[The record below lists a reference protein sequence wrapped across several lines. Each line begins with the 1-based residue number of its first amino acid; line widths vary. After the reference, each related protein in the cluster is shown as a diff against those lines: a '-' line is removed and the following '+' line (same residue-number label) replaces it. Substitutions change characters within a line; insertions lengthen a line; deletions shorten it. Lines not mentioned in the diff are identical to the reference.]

1 MMLLSSFSQIKRFVR
16 NDRGAIAIQ
25 FGLVIVPMVALSGI
39 AIDYSKYLDVKG
51 QLQQVADSSAIA
63 GARLPATSATN
74 RYDAAQHM
82 LQASL
87 TASKLEGVTSSVQA
101 SNANV
106 RVEVNYAMKTSF
118 MNVMGVKK
126 LDIKL
131 STAAQSQVENGG
143 VACMLALNETS
154 PDGLHLQGINK
165 VSSRNC
171 WTWVN
176 SNSSTAINAVG
187 AAMGTG
193 QGFCS
198 HGGSSGAGHFQPQPY
213 RECDKM
219 EDPFQSKFHSWNPA
233 NYAAACKETGLVLKG
248 GNHTLEPGVYCG
260 NTVLKPQ
267 ANVTMTPGTYIFR
280 DGYLEVQGQSS
291 LTGQGVSLFF
301 VGSNTKMTVRG
312 GGSVVL
318 KAPTE
323 GDLAGFVIIDR
334 KYSWSGIRESEI
346 QGGGRVKIEGVMYVP
361 QWKLNVGGNGEMNQ
375 EAKYTAIVADTF
387 YMEGNGKLYV
397 QSDAAGAGLPDLM
410 PRIKNGP
417 RLLY

>member
-1 MMLLSSFSQIKRFVR
+1 MSRSPLSQLNSFARDK
-16 NDRGAIAIQ
+16 RGAIAIQ

-39 AIDYSKYLDVKG
+39 AIDYSKYLNVKG
-51 QLQQVADSSAIA
+51 QLQQIADSAAIA
-63 GARLPATSATN
+63 GARLPATNASN
-74 RYDAAQHM
+74 RYDAADHM
-82 LQASL
+82 LQASINA
-87 TASKLEGVTSSVQA
+87 TKLEGISSSVQA
-101 SNANV
+101 TNANV
-106 RVEVNYAMKTSF
+106 RVTVSYVMKTTF
-118 MNVMGVKK
+118 MNVLGVEK
-126 LDIKL
+126 LNVNL
-131 STAAQSQVENGG
+131 ATAAQSQVENGG

-176 SNSSTAINAVG
+176 SNSATAINAVG

-198 HGGSSGAGHFQPQPY
+198 HGSSIGADHFDPQPY
-213 RECDKM
+213 DKCDQM
-219 EDPFQSKFHSWNPA
+219 EDPFKAKFQSWSPSNFF
-233 NYAAACKETGLVLKG
+233 AACKETNLSLKNG
-248 GNHTLEPGVYCG
+248 TYTLEPGVYCG

-267 ANVTMTPGTYIFR
+267 AIVTMKPGTYIFR
-280 DGYLEVQGQSS
+280 DGYLEVQGQAS
-291 LTGQGVSLFF
+291 LTAQGVTLFF
-301 VGSNTKMTVRG
+301 AGSGTKMMVRG
-312 GGSVVL
+312 GGSIDL

-323 GDLAGFVIIDR
+323 GDLAGFAIVDR
-334 KYSWSGIRESEI
+334 LYSWNSITESEI
-346 QGGGRVKIEGVMYVP
+346 QGGGRVKIEGVLYVP

-375 EAKYTAIVADTF
+375 ESKYTAVVADTF

-410 PRIKNGP
+410 PRIKTGP